1 LVKIY
6 SLSFPKYKPSNS
18 ISSKILL
25 SVGYSVQQY
34 GIEVSHT
41 KTMENMLKRRQGAEV
56 KEEDQEKRSQED
68 KSDKPHDLGIIHP
81 A

>member
-1 LVKIY
+1 
-6 SLSFPKYKPSNS
+6 
-18 ISSKILL
+18 
-25 SVGYSVQQY
+25 
-34 GIEVSHT
+34 
-41 KTMENMLKRRQGAEV
+41 MEKMLKRRQGAEV